1 MNGTCLHIVL
11 GRDDLLAG
19 NLEPVLAVLDPA
31 RLPAGPRLAALHGQV
46 RVNLDAARRG
56 QPRSVQ
62 IYEVESARAYARAL
76 WRALPGLAFFLPRQG
91 PGLWRLTACA
101 LAELTVVRSPRVA
114 GTRLVEWRGP
124 ELVALIE
131 GWTPALEGICARA
144 GYDEEG
150 THQFLLRLYAYY
162 RDRNF

>member
-1 MNGTCLHIVL
+1 M
-11 GRDDLLAG
+11 D
-19 NLEPVLAVLDPA
+19 
-31 RLPAGPRLAALHGQV
+31 
-46 RVNLDAARRG
+46 
-56 QPRSVQ
+56 
-62 IYEVESARAYARAL
+62 
-76 WRALPGLAFFLPRQG
+76 
-91 PGLWRLTACA
+91 
-101 LAELTVVRSPRVA
+101 